1 MQRDANSGRKTAMT
15 PRILLVED
23 DPTTH
28 EFMRVALEALP
39 ATVASARSQAEA
51 LALTQ
56 IFDLCLVDANLPDG
70 RGEALLERL
79 RARQPRLP
87 ALAHTADHSPALHV
101 ALCAAGFAAVV
112 VKPVTASALR
122 QAVLGVLELD
132 EPLPDVAVHACSN
145 DLPVWDDAT
154 ALAALGG
161 NATHLQTL
169 RGLFLQ
175 ELDAQATAITTAL
188 ADSDWATAHQQLHRL
203 RASTGFVGAA
213 RLQAAAQTLDIALP
227 DLSGQAEFQDAWQQ
241 TRQ

>member
-1 MQRDANSGRKTAMT
+1 MT

-39 ATVASARSQAEA
+39 ATVHGAHSQAEA
-51 LALTQ
+51 LALAEV
-56 IFDLCLVDANLPDG
+56 FDLCLIDANLPDG
-70 RGEALLERL
+70 RGEALLHRL
-79 RARQPRLP
+79 RQRQPQLQ
-87 ALAHTADHSPALHV
+87 ALAHTADHSPTLHA

-112 VKPVTASALR
+112 VKPVTAATLR
-122 QAVLGVLELD
+122 QAALGVLEAG
-132 EPLPDVAVHACSN
+132 EPLPSAAVRECGN
-145 DLPVWDDAT
+145 DLPIWDDAA

-175 ELDAQATAITTAL
+175 ELDTQAAAITAAL
-188 ADSDWATAHQQLHRL
+188 AGNDWASAHQQLHRL

-213 RLQAAAQTLDIALP
+213 RLQAAAQTLDATLP
-227 DLSGQAEFQDAWQQ
+227 DLSGQAEFHAAWQQ

>member
-1 MQRDANSGRKTAMT
+1 MT

-23 DPTTH
+23 DPTTT

-39 ATVASARSQAEA
+39 ATVACARSQAEA
-51 LALTQ
+51 LGLAEA
-56 IFDLCLVDANLPDG
+56 FDLCLIDANLPDG
-70 RGEALLERL
+70 RGEDLLQRL
-79 RARQPRLP
+79 RQRQPTLP
-87 ALAHTADHSPALHV
+87 ALAHTADHSPALHA

-112 VKPVTASALR
+112 VKPVTAAALR
-122 QAVLGVLELD
+122 QAVLGVLEID
-132 EPLPDVAVHACSN
+132 IPLPAAAVRACSN

-154 ALAALGG
+154 ALNALGG

-175 ELDAQATAITTAL
+175 ELDAQATAIHAAL
-188 ADSDWATAHQQLHRL
+188 SEGDWAAAHQQLHRL

-213 RLQAAAQTLDIALP
+213 RLQAAAQVLDASLP
-227 DLSGQAEFQDAWQQ
+227 DLAGQAEFDDAWQQ